1 MKRVGDQ
8 QKELVLD
15 ISKQLSRHNEII
27 DKAADKQARMDAKIT
42 GIEEL
47 LIQKASLNYKRKLEK
62 IEKEHKDR
70 AAAKAAQKVIKGVQ
84 LAPASKAFQEDLGE
98 LAVHIVNKR
107 GRKLSRASACKS
119 IRMWLQSIE
128 SDDDGF
134 RSCHSDEE
142 TQKRAQND
150 RLAKEVLKKRYVSDE
165 EEKTAVSH
173 TYHHSLGHEHTTVTQ
188 EDDILPTG
196 YHKTFQETLASL

>member
-1 MKRVGDQ
+1 VKRVGDQ

-119 IRMWLQSIE
+119 IRL
-128 SDDDGF
+128 
-134 RSCHSDEE
+134 
-142 TQKRAQND
+142 
-150 RLAKEVLKKRYVSDE
+150 
-165 EEKTAVSH
+165 
-173 TYHHSLGHEHTTVTQ
+173 
-188 EDDILPTG
+188 
-196 YHKTFQETLASL
+196 

>member
-98 LAVHIVNKR
+98 LAVSIVNKR

-119 IRMWLQSIE
+119 IRMWLPIYRE
-128 SDDDGF
+128 
-134 RSCHSDEE
+134 
-142 TQKRAQND
+142 
-150 RLAKEVLKKRYVSDE
+150 
-165 EEKTAVSH
+165 
-173 TYHHSLGHEHTTVTQ
+173 
-188 EDDILPTG
+188 
-196 YHKTFQETLASL
+196 